1 MKRLRPCWP
10 VLLALYLPAA
20 QAQLVW
26 QPVPAASDS
35 HGGHGGHGKRAAGK
49 PFELQGIVD
58 GQPSVALY
66 QPDLSSTVLPL
77 EGAQVAVKSTGVN
90 NYHALV
96 ARQTSATT
104 ESVAIRYV
112 YLNGKPSG
120 HSPSELLAEPL
131 ARLEIVPA
139 PLPREHRRYETRKPY
154 RFEVRFDQQL
164 MSQQPITLSTQ
175 GGTRLDLL
183 TDEQGVLTL
192 TLPED
197 FAEIKPGR
205 RNNRP
210 LEWQLTTYIQ
220 DRGVLYNA
228 SLSAPYH
235 PSPANWQSYGLGL
248 AVAALGFGV
257 GLGVNRRLPVQSRR
271 KSK

>member
-1 MKRLRPCWP
+1 MKLLRPCWP

-26 QPVPAASDS
+26 QPVLTAPGA
-35 HGGHGGHGKRAAGK
+35 HGGHGKRPGKQFRLKGERAG
-49 PFELQGIVD
+49 QH
-58 GQPSVALY
+58 SVVLH
-66 QPDLSSTVLPL
+66 QPDLALQSLIPDEGVVTVSST
-77 EGAQVAVKSTGVN
+77 GMN

-96 ARQTSATT
+96 ARQASA
-104 ESVAIRYV
+104 ESEAVALRYL

-120 HSPSELLAEPL
+120 HSPSELLAQPL
-131 ARLEIVPA
+131 SRLEIVPA

-154 RFEVRFDQQL
+154 RFEVRFDQQR
-164 MSQQPITLSTQ
+164 MPQQPITLSTQ
-175 GGTRLDLL
+175 AGTRLDML
-183 TDEQGVLTL
+183 TDEQGILSL

-210 LEWQLTTYIQ
+210 LEWQLTTYIRDQ
-220 DRGVLYNA
+220 GVIYNT

-257 GLGVNRRLPVQSRR
+257 GLAVNRRLPQQSRR

>member
-1 MKRLRPCWP
+1 MKRLRPCWL

-26 QPVPAASDS
+26 QPVPAAPD
-35 HGGHGGHGKRAAGK
+35 GHGGHGKRPAGK
-49 PFELQGIVD
+49 PFELQGMQD
-58 GQPSVALY
+58 EQPAVVLY
-66 QPDLSSTVLPL
+66 QPDLSSAPL
-77 EGAQVAVKSTGVN
+77 TLQGSQVRVNSTGVN

-96 ARQTSATT
+96 ARQRSATH
-104 ESVAIRYV
+104 ESVALRYV

-154 RFEVRFDQQL
+154 RFEIRFDQQL
-164 MSQQPITLSTQ
+164 MPQQPITLSTQ
-175 GGTRLDLL
+175 GGPRLDLL
-183 TDEQGVLTL
+183 TDKQGMLTL

-205 RNNRP
+205 RKNRP

-220 DRGVLYNA
+220 HQGVLYNT

-235 PSPANWQSYGLGL
+235 PGPANWQSYGLGL

-271 KSK
+271 